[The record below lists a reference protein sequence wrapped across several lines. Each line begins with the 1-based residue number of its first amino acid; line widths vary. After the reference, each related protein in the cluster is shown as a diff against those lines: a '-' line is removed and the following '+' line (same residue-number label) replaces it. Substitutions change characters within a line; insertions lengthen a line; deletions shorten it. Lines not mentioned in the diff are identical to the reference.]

1 MTSSADAKIARV
13 VGALRSGYMDE
24 VAREHLAGELEQA
37 RTIIRESV
45 PKIVS
50 AEVRMALVGGLET

>member
-24 VAREHLAGELEQA
+24 VAREHLAGQLEEA
-37 RTIIRESV
+37 RALIRENA
-45 PKIVS
+45 PKIQSV
-50 AEVRMALVGGLET
+50 EVRLALVGQS